1 MDVKPQSDLALPAN
15 VLTTYKAKMVMAA
28 DAVEYAAAFEPIEAV
43 RNSYFP
49 ASCSS
54 NAEYRKL
61 ITTLYKFVAPKGV
74 YQIDSS
80 WRKHCAQFAL
90 PFFPI
95 ASSFMPM
102 FTVFVCAFQAVDPV
116 SFCAICASSAHRAET
131 CRFSRPAASAK
142 GPDISGR
149 DHRNAGH
156 DKRRDNPSPHKRTG
170 NGNNHSYDRNDR
182 NSGNGRPN
190 SQGSSRNGNTAP
202 HDNFCGDYNSGAC
215 SRNNC
220 RYRHACSKCSQTNHT
235 SATCQQRGSN

>member
-15 VLTTYKAKMVMAA
+15 VLTTFKAKLVMAA

-43 RNSYFP
+43 RNVYFP
-49 ASCSS
+49 ASASS

-116 SFCAICASSAHRAET
+116 SFCAICASSAHRADT
-131 CRFSRPAASAK
+131 CRFSRSASSTK
-142 GPDISGR
+142 GSDIPGR
-149 DHRNAGH
+149 DHRSAGY
-156 DKRRDNPSPHKRTG
+156 DKRRDNPSPNKRSN
-170 NGNNHSYDRNDR
+170 NGHNQSHDRQDR
-182 NSGNGRPN
+182 SRANGRSN
-190 SQGSSRNGNTAP
+190 GQGSSRNGNSDA
-202 HDNFCGDYNSGAC
+202 NSSICGDYNAGAC
-215 SRNNC
+215 ARQNC
-220 RYRHACSKCSQTNHT
+220 NYRHACSRCFQTNHT
-235 SATCQQRGSN
+235 SATCQQQRGN